1 MINLKNEYLAKI
13 DDLWDNENIE
23 NTTLSIRNLFKD
35 SEGRFSVFELMKKI
49 DVMTILHDD
58 KEDSLC
64 RFITF
69 KDDYLKNYLVLSASR
84 SIEEMRFDAACMLRK
99 LLKEK
104 SKGKNSLSFNCSV
117 HTKAF
122 SREDKHFACALLMP
136 RKRVLEFITQKDAN
150 GNYLYLNEN
159 KEISL
164 KNINAVADRFG
175 VPYSKCCSRL
185 FNMFEDL
192 RREGKPSFHVE
203 GCYNRDQYKKT
214 IKSYSEEQRLKDL
227 REVAPNYKDNEIR
240 RMNHLIDSLHY
251 RTYDRLSEVAKR
263 RLLINLAKFDSVNEG
278 VVESEEEAKN
288 IINNFIA
295 SGGVIRD
302 GKLITKDGECELSD
316 EQLVVLGEY
325 NLYNKALSRGLIKGI
340 AKSDPRLE
348 HIAKL
353 SYKDAINSLT
363 ERDITR
369 YIRSLHERMFVYLQD
384 KYKERRGGLYRESPV
399 RLSGTNVETADP
411 SYIPQI
417 MDNISWK
424 ILEVLKKNANGEL
437 SNSEYVDKI
446 NECIYEMIRMQP
458 FADGNKRTS
467 RLLSNILYQ
476 EKGIP
481 FVLLPVSLWNEYVDA
496 WRSDDI
502 KNYNNLMHRLIIESY
517 SYFYGNQTANEAVI
531 SKSKSKK
538 IITANVNKK

>member
-1 MINLKNEYLAKI
+1 MIDLKNEYLAKI
-13 DDLWDNENIE
+13 DDIWDNDDIE

-35 SEGRFSVFELMKKI
+35 SEGRFSIFELMKKI
-49 DVMTILHDD
+49 NVMTILHDD

-84 SIEEMRFDAACMLRK
+84 SVEEMRFDAACMLRK
-99 LLKEK
+99 LLKET
-104 SKGKNSLSFNCSV
+104 SKGKISLSFNCSV

-136 RKRVLEFITQKDAN
+136 RRRVLEFITQKDEF
-150 GNYLYLNEN
+150 GKYIYLDEN
-159 KEISL
+159 REISL
-164 KNINAVADRFG
+164 KNINAVADKFG

-192 RREGKPSFHVE
+192 RKEGKTSFHIE
-203 GCYNRDQYKKT
+203 RCYNREQYKKT
-214 IKSYSEEQRLKDL
+214 INTYSEERRLKDL
-227 REVAPNYKDNEIR
+227 KEVAPNYKNNELR

-251 RTYDRLSEVAKR
+251 RTYDRLSEIAKR

-278 VVESEEEAKN
+278 IVKSEEEAKC
-288 IINNFIA
+288 IINNFIS
-295 SGGVIRD
+295 SGGVIKD
-302 GKLITKDGECELSD
+302 GKLITKNGGCELSD

-325 NLYNKALSRGLIKGI
+325 TLYNKALSRGLINGI
-340 AKSDPRLE
+340 SKSNPKLE
-348 HIAKL
+348 YIAKL
-353 SYKDAINSLT
+353 NYKEAINSLT

-369 YIRSLHERMFVYLQD
+369 YILNLHERMFVNLQD
-384 KYKERRGGLYRESPV
+384 KYKERRGGLYRESSV

-411 SYIPQI
+411 RFIPQI

-424 ILEVLKKNANGEL
+424 ILEVLKQNVNGEL
-437 SNSEYVDKI
+437 SNSEYIDKI

-458 FADGNKRTS
+458 FADGNKRTA

-476 EKGIP
+476 EKGMP

-502 KNYNNLMHRLIIESY
+502 KDYNNLMHRLIVESY
-517 SYFYGNQTANEAVI
+517 SYFYGNQTANEAVL
-531 SKSKSKK
+531 SKSKNKK
-538 IITANVNKK
+538 IITANVSKR